1 MELLAP
7 VGNSENLIAAVA
19 AGANAVYLGLN
30 VLNARAKA
38 DNFTP
43 ETLKSAVEYAHLHGV
58 KVHVTL
64 NILLKNSEIA
74 IAIDCLKAIEASG
87 ADAIIIAD
95 LGILELAK
103 TYAPTPEYHAST
115 QMGIH
120 NKEGAQFLKRLGFK
134 RIVLARETKAD
145 NIIDIRSNVDIELE
159 YFVHGA
165 LCVSFSGNCYISALA
180 GGNSGNRGQCLQFC
194 RKKYTNSLNGKK
206 NYALSLKD
214 NCMLRRLNELKSL
227 GIDSLK
233 IEGRMKSKS
242 YVYSVTNAYRKALDG
257 LNVDEYDRYAM
268 SVAFNRGG
276 FTEGYIFGD
285 DKNIIYPN
293 IQNNIGYNACKITS
307 CKQIGKEWLLSVDD
321 YSMLKDGQGVKIID
335 NDKEIGGF
343 KLKLRNGKIIADAP
357 YSGEVHITADES
369 LNSDITVKKIC
380 FDLKFNAKIGE
391 NARIVA
397 KYGDIDI
404 QVVSEYIVDKAIS
417 APNKKEE
424 LIKQLSK
431 FGDTEFAP
439 RIELAVDGSAYI
451 PNSVIA
457 KMRRELVAKLTSQI
471 LTRYKYENKN
481 LSKPFNLNYQSINIK
496 NIIIELTADKL
507 NKITN
512 IDLLNEAEIV
522 VNFVDYSKIREKLA
536 KSRVIYIKLPVFASK
551 NTVKA
556 IKTQLDIFIKNNE
569 KIGIFA
575 NNYYTLELAH
585 EYSLPVIIG
594 FNMNLANDY
603 AIKTLNAKNYCMS
616 IELNKEESLENG
628 FMYVYGK
635 FPIMTFLHCPYKNIY
650 KCDCNNCSFTKFNF
664 THEKGDFMVDRERN
678 AECVFT
684 MYNTSCHNLLNE
696 EGITRKYIDLTTS
709 DFSNEVLLS
718 LNNGSEYKEANTTKG
733 LYLRKVK

>member
-1 MELLAP
+1 MELLVP

-30 VLNARAKA
+30 TLNARAKA
-38 DNFTP
+38 ENFTP
-43 ETLKSAVEYAHLHGV
+43 ETLKKAVKYAHLHGV
-58 KVHVTL
+58 KVHVAL
-64 NILLKNSEIA
+64 NILLKNSETA
-74 IAIDCLKAIEASG
+74 IAIDCLKTIESSG

-103 TYAPTPEYHAST
+103 IYAPTPQYHAST

-120 NKEGAQFLKRLGFK
+120 NKEGAQFLKRLGFN

-145 NIIDIRSNVDIELE
+145 DIIDIKSNVDIELE

-194 RKKYTNSLNGKK
+194 RKKYINSLNGKE

-214 NCMLRRLNELKSL
+214 NCMIERLSVLKSL

-257 LNVDEYDRYAM
+257 IKLDEHDRYAM

-285 DKNIIYPN
+285 DKNLIYPN
-293 IQNNIGYNACKITS
+293 IQNNIGYKACKIMS
-307 CKQIGKEWLLSVDD
+307 CVQKGKEWLISVDD
-321 YSMLKDGQGVKIID
+321 NSLLKDGQGVKIIN

-343 KLKLRNGKIIADAP
+343 KLKLRNGNIVTDMP
-357 YSGEVHITADES
+357 YSGYVHITADES
-369 LNSDITVKKIC
+369 LDSDIINKKIP
-380 FDLKFNAKIGE
+380 FDLKFNAEIGE
-391 NARIVA
+391 NASITA
-397 KYGDIDI
+397 KYGEISIKAVSDY
-404 QVVSEYIVDKAIS
+404 VVNRAIS

-424 LIKQLSK
+424 IIKQLSK
-431 FGDTEFAP
+431 FGDTEFLP
-439 RIELAVDGSAYI
+439 IIKLAVDNSAYI

-457 KMRRELVAKLTSQI
+457 KLRREIIDKLKSEI
-471 LTRYKYENKN
+471 LAHYKYVNKPY
-481 LSKPFNLNYQSINIK
+481 LDKPNFNYQSTNTKNVILELNGDIFSQIK
-496 NIIIELTADKL
+496 DN
-507 NKITN
+507 
-512 IDLLNEAEIV
+512 DLLTEVEIV
-522 VNFVDYSKIREKLA
+522 TNLANYSKIRLNVA
-536 KSRVIYIKLPVFASK
+536 KSKVIYIKFPVFASK
-551 NTVKA
+551 NTVNA
-556 IKTQLDIFIKNNE
+556 IKTQLDNFINNNE
-569 KIGIFA
+569 MIGIFA
-575 NNYYTLELAH
+575 NNYYALELAH

-603 AIKTLNAKNYCMS
+603 AVNVLRAKNYCMS
-616 IELNKEESLENG
+616 IELNKEEFLDNG
-628 FMYVYGK
+628 YAYSYGK
-635 FPIMTFLHCPYKNIY
+635 FPVMTLLHCPYKNVY
-650 KCDCNNCSFTKFNF
+650 KNDCSACKFDKMSFSNDKGNF
-664 THEKGDFMVDRERN
+664 FVGRERN

-684 MYNTSCHNLLNE
+684 VYNTACHNLINE
-696 EGITRKYIDLTTS
+696 DIQKKYIDLTTS
-709 DFSNEVLLS
+709 DYSNEVLSS
-718 LNNGSEYKEANTTKG
+718 LASGTEYKEANTTKG